1 MKYVALVESLG
12 ATEIFLGQ
20 ALIVVCHWK
29 QTIVNANEKIKAV
42 KIQLKNM
49 KIEVEKTKTLEMA
62 LSSSNKLVTKLQ
74 RDLDKH
80 VSSLSAKSKKNDTQ
94 CI

>member
-1 MKYVALVESLG
+1 
-12 ATEIFLGQ
+12 
-20 ALIVVCHWK
+20 
-29 QTIVNANEKIKAV
+29 
-42 KIQLKNM
+42 M

-80 VSSLSAKSKKNDTQ
+80 VSSLSAKSKKNDT
-94 CI
+94 